1 MKKVMIIVA
10 FGVAALMGLIVT
22 GCSQDN
28 NKEKLICYGK
38 SNEQL
43 ICECALELQSL
54 ITTWGNNSVCHRQ
67 RYEL

>member
-54 ITTWGNNSVCHRQ
+54 IR
-67 RYEL
+67 